1 MSYSFKAL
9 FFIGRPLSPLYS
21 VIMKI
26 RETLYKKKIFKSY
39 SFSVPVISV
48 GNLVMGGT
56 GKTPIVRHIS
66 ELLKKKGYNPAVISR
81 GYGGKSKQK
90 INVVSDGE
98 KVYLSPVDAGDE
110 PYMLAR
116 TLKNIPVLTGTRRYL
131 PCDYAI
137 NNFKTDV
144 LLLDDGFQH
153 LAVQR
158 NLDIVLF
165 DATALA
171 GNSRVFPG
179 GELREPVSAL
189 KRCHVFLI
197 TGVGADNKSRAVKF
211 QNLLK
216 EKYPQQPVFLAEHK
230 SYQLWNSDGEKV
242 SAKKDAEH
250 YAFCG
255 IANPLR
261 FKNSLENYRLKVIGF
276 EPLKDHVCY
285 TQSLVTN
292 LCKRAG
298 KAGAKVLVTTE
309 KDFVKLK
316 NFQTELPLLV
326 FSIRHRVDEQFDNFI
341 INSIGI
347 EHRLC

>member
-1 MSYSFKAL
+1 MPYSLKIL
-9 FFIGRPLSPLYS
+9 FFIGRPWSPLYGT
-21 VIMKI
+21 VMRI
-26 RETLYKKKIFKSY
+26 REMLYKKKIFKSY
-39 SFSVPVISV
+39 DFPVPVISV

-56 GKTPIVRHIS
+56 GKTPIVRHLS
-66 ELLKKKGYNPAVISR
+66 ELLKKNGYCPAVISR

-90 INVVSDGE
+90 VNVVSDGT
-98 KVYLSPVDAGDE
+98 KVCLTPTDAGDE

-116 TLKNIPVLTGTRRYL
+116 TLKNIPVLTGTRRHL
-131 PCDYAI
+131 PCDFAI
-137 NNFKTDV
+137 NNFNTNV

-158 NLDIVLF
+158 NLDIILF

-179 GELREPVSAL
+179 GDLREPVCAL

-197 TGVGADNKSRAVKF
+197 TGIRDDNKSSAIKF

-216 EKYPQQPVFLAEHK
+216 EKFPHKPVFFAEHY
-230 SYQLWNSDGEKV
+230 SYQLWNSEGEEI
-242 SAKKDAEH
+242 SAKKEIDH

-261 FKNSLENYRLKVIGF
+261 FKNSLREHGLKISGF
-276 EPLKDHVCY
+276 ESLKDHIYY
-285 TQSLVTN
+285 TQSLVTS
-292 LCKRAG
+292 LYERAR
-298 KAGAKVLVTTE
+298 KSGAKVLITTE

-316 NFQTELPLLV
+316 DFHTELPLLV
-326 FSIRHRVDEQFDNFI
+326 FTIRHRVDDKFDDFV
-341 INSIGI
+341 INC
-347 EHRLC
+347 L

>member
-1 MSYSFKAL
+1 MSYSLKAF

-21 VIMKI
+21 VVMKI
-26 RETLYKKKIFKSY
+26 RETLYKKNILKSY
-39 SFSVPVISV
+39 SFPVPVISV

-56 GKTPIVRHIS
+56 GKTPIVRHLS
-66 ELLKKKGYNPAVISR
+66 ELLQKKGYNPAVISR
-81 GYGGKSKQK
+81 GYGGKSKQRV
-90 INVVSDGE
+90 NVVSDGTN
-98 KVYLSPVDAGDE
+98 VNLAPIDAGDE

-116 TLKNIPVLTGTRRYL
+116 TLKNIPVLTGTRRYF
-131 PCDYAI
+131 PCNYAI
-137 NNFKTDV
+137 NKFKTNV

-153 LAVQR
+153 LSVQR
-158 NLDIVLF
+158 NLDLVLF

-197 TGVGADNKSRAVKF
+197 TGVSADNKLSAVKF
-211 QNLLK
+211 QSLLK
-216 EKYPQQPVFLAEHK
+216 EKFPNKPVFLAEHD
-230 SYQLWNSDGEKV
+230 SYQLWNNQGEEI
-242 SAKKDAEH
+242 SAKKEVEH

-261 FKNSLENYRLKVIGF
+261 FKNSLENHGLKISGF

-292 LCKRAG
+292 LCERAG
-298 KAGAKVLVTTE
+298 KSGAKFLLTTE

-316 NFQTELPLLV
+316 NFQTKLPLII
-326 FSIRHRVDEQFDNFI
+326 FTIRHKVDIKFDDFI
-341 INSIGI
+341 LNYIS
-347 EHRLC
+347 HADH

>member
-21 VIMKI
+21 AIMKI
-26 RETLYKKKIFKSY
+26 REMLYKKKIFKSY
-39 SFSVPVISV
+39 SFPIPVISV

-66 ELLKKKGYNPAVISR
+66 ELLKKKGYSPAVISR
-81 GYGGKSKQK
+81 GYGGKSKQRV
-90 INVVSDGE
+90 NVVSDGT
-98 KVYLSPVDAGDE
+98 KVHLAPTDAGDE
-110 PYMLAR
+110 PYMLAM
-116 TLKNIPVLTGTRRYL
+116 TLKNIPVLTGTRRSF
-131 PCDYAI
+131 PCAYAI
-137 NNFKTDV
+137 HNFNTNV

-153 LAVQR
+153 LSVQR

-189 KRCHVFLI
+189 GRCHLFLI
-197 TGVGADNKSRAVKF
+197 TGVSTDNISSAVKF

-216 EKYPQQPVFLAEHK
+216 EKFPNKPVFFAEHD
-230 SYQLWNSDGEKV
+230 SYQLWNNEGEEL
-242 SAKKDAEH
+242 SAEQEVEH

-261 FKNSLENYRLKVIGF
+261 FKNSLENHGLKISGF
-276 EPLKDHVCY
+276 EPLKDHVSY

-292 LCKRAG
+292 LCKRAI
-298 KAGAKVLVTTE
+298 KSRAKILITTE

-316 NFQTELPLLV
+316 NFQTELPLIY
-326 FSIRHRVDEQFDNFI
+326 FTISHRVDIKFDDFI
-341 INSIGI
+341 LNYLSRAG
-347 EHRLC
+347 L